1 MALSI
6 ILLLLCYLQLILTSV
21 EGSLCSGKCQC
32 SYQPDG
38 GLKVQCDN
46 NNYTNFISV
55 SALPEDTE
63 IISFRNNR
71 IHELPNQ
78 PVGNIG
84 SSVWFIDLSVNNI
97 EGILEDKLGKA
108 FPNLSHLDLSNNLIW
123 FLSNSSFQHSEILTV
138 LYLSNN
144 NLRILNQE
152 WFSYLLELSHL
163 YMNDNK
169 ITSIS
174 ITSSGWPTKLSTLD
188 LSDNELKIIPPLPVR
203 ASRVNLSQ
211 NPVYCG
217 CHLDVNKNISE
228 TFIKVECYHLS
239 KGNPQSLSSRLP
251 HMIERHSK
259 FVKYRS
265 EGPKCQSVKITDF
278 SYLVDKGKWLL
289 NCITTYGYPDVT
301 IHIYHEE
308 REIMKSKLNI
318 SLVVKEAGIYTC
330 KVTNY
335 ISHDQQWLNIT
346 SDNDFN
352 QTTFRYKS
360 EITSTAQTDQPNTN
374 DYQGKDFSF
383 FLYQFIY
390 VYLNPAQHEI
400 DNQLLENCWLDTS
413 IQIITLVEHILNC
426 MLIMWFETVQ
436 IVFSL
441 F

>member
-1 MALSI
+1 MTNTVGIIFLFESQDIMCLEDTHMALSM

-55 SALPEDTE
+55 SALPENTE

-71 IHELPNQ
+71 VQEIPEQ
-78 PVGNIG
+78 PAGCVRN
-84 SSVWFIDLSVNNI
+84 SVWYIDLSYNNI
-97 EGILEDKLGKA
+97 QGILKDELGKA
-108 FPNLSHLDLSNNLIW
+108 FPNLSHFDLSNNLIC
-123 FLSNSSFQHSEILTV
+123 FLSNSSFQHSEKLTV

-144 NLRILNQE
+144 HLRILNQD

-163 YMNDNK
+163 YIKDNK
-169 ITSIS
+169 ITSVK
-174 ITSSGWPTKLSTLD
+174 ITRSGWPTKLSTLD
-188 LSDNELKIIPPLPVR
+188 LSDNELKIIPPLPVK
-203 ASRVNLSQ
+203 ASKVNLSG

-217 CHLDVNKNISE
+217 CHLDANKNISE

-239 KGNPQSLSSRLP
+239 KGNPHIMSSKP
-251 HMIERHSK
+251 THMTQIRTK

-265 EGPKCQSVKITDF
+265 EGPICQSVKITNF
-278 SYLVDKGKWLL
+278 SHLVDKGKWML

-308 REIMKSKLNI
+308 REIMKSKLNV

-335 ISHDQQWLNIT
+335 ISHDQRWLNIT
-346 SDNDFN
+346 SDNGFN
-352 QTTFRYKS
+352 QTITFCYIQNKS
-360 EITSTAQTDQPNTN
+360 EMTSAAQTDPPNAN
-374 DYQGKDFSF
+374 DTQGKDFSF
-383 FLYQFIY
+383 LSISIYQSTFHFESY
-390 VYLNPAQHEI
+390 YSSNP
-400 DNQLLENCWLDTS
+400 
-413 IQIITLVEHILNC
+413 
-426 MLIMWFETVQ
+426 
-436 IVFSL
+436 
-441 F
+441 